1 MKHPEFD
8 ARYQQL
14 LLDLDQLAAL
24 LRKHGE
30 DKWADKIVKDRVGLE
45 AFESKAIEHV
55 LSAFGGMGSFNDV
68 FLHPSNGHSI
78 KEEEV
83 AEVDDHLADISS
95 QIWSNA
101 KYLKQKLGSR

>member
-14 LLDLDQLAAL
+14 LLDLDQLATL

-30 DKWADKIVKDRVGLE
+30 DKWAGQLDKDRLGLQ
-45 AFESKAIEHV
+45 AFESKAIERV

-68 FLHPSNGHSI
+68 FLHPTNGHSI
-78 KEEEV
+78 REEEV
-83 AEVDDHLADISS
+83 AEVDQHLSDISS
-95 QIWSNA
+95 QIWANA
-101 KYLKQKLGSR
+101 KYLKQQLGSR